1 MQIETMNPIKSP
13 SLYRL
18 TGDLLDALGE
28 ITIDQETGEVTGFER
43 FDALVIDTEAKII
56 NCGLALRHFDDMTN
70 EIDAEIKRLK
80 KRKEVIQ
87 KTSERMQTRMLE
99 AMRVMDTKKISSAI
113 VTVSTRRTS
122 SVEVFDESLIDPRF
136 VKVKEVK
143 TISKTEIA
151 KAIKAGEDVQGARI
165 KENLSIQLR

>member
-28 ITIDQETGEVTGFER
+28 IAVDPETGEVTGFER
-43 FDALVIDTEAKII
+43 FDALVIDTEAKIV

-70 EIDAEIKRLK
+70 EIDAEIKRLR

-87 KTSERMQTRMLE
+87 KASDRMQTRMLE
-99 AMRVMDTKKISSAI
+99 AMRVMDTKKISSALL
-113 VTVSTRRTS
+113 TVSTRRTS

-143 TISKTEIA
+143 TISKTEIE
-151 KAIKAGEDVQGARI
+151 KAIKAGEDVQGAKI
-165 KENLSIQLR
+165 VEQLAVQVK